1 MSLNEVAILA
11 DWIPRH
17 GLHGHIATLGVPA
30 LHFSAAELGTVLRD
44 DCIETVDATYLHAT
58 DLYRRLG
65 FAQASYLDVSDY
77 EGADIL
83 FDLGSPEIP
92 AHLKGAFDVVF
103 DCGTLEHIFHV
114 PNALHNVVRMT
125 APGGHVLHAVLMNNG
140 VDHGFYQFSP
150 TLFFDWFEAAGLE
163 VLEAAAMSFDPLDF
177 RCGTWSVRHV
187 RRGTFGGGELD
198 VAKEGTTLFMVLAQ
212 KSGEFIEPR
221 SPIQYFYRAA
231 ESNNPIQPRWFPSFQ
246 MRAGFVSASV
256 RTVRLQLDG
265 FSTDDGFAWRCDL
278 PDMVP
283 AGSDVAN
290 RCSSD
295 MLLLEDNR
303 PLGPMN
309 WSHKAIR
316 TNGCGA
322 YSHWGRSLYFSTSD
336 NSSPLANGRRYE
348 VLFACQASTTGV
360 TSR

>member
-1 MSLNEVAILA
+1 MGLSLNEVAILA

-17 GLHGHIATLGVPA
+17 GLHGYVATLGVPT
-30 LHFSAAELGTVLRD
+30 LHFSAAELATVLRD

-65 FAQASYLDVSDY
+65 FAQASYVDVSDY

-92 AHLKGAFDVVF
+92 EHLKGAFDVVF

-140 VDHGFYQFSP
+140 VEHGFYQFSP

-177 RCGTWSVRHV
+177 RYGTWSVRHV
-187 RRGTFGGGELD
+187 RRGTFGGGELGL
-198 VAKEGTTLFMVLAQ
+198 AKEGTALFMVLAQ
-212 KSGEFIEPR
+212 KSGELIEPR
-221 SPIQYFYRAA
+221 STIQYFYRAERA
-231 ESNNPIQPRWFPSFQ
+231 YDPIQPRWFAAFQ
-246 MRAGFVSASV
+246 MQAGIVKEPMHA
-256 RTVRLQLDG
+256 VRLKLEG
-265 FSTDDGFAWRCDL
+265 FSSDGGFAWQCRL
-278 PDMVP
+278 PDSVP
-283 AGSDVAN
+283 VGSDEEH

-295 MLLLEDNR
+295 MLLFEDDR

-309 WSHKAIR
+309 WPHETIR
-316 TNGCGA
+316 AVGNGA
-322 YSHWGRSLYFSTSD
+322 YNHWGQALYFATSD
-336 NSSPLANGRRYE
+336 NSSPLTNGRCYE
-348 VLFACQASTTGV
+348 VLFAKLASKA
-360 TSR
+360 